1 MRGDKRVERIVINK
15 LGPIDYCDFE
25 INDFMIFTGPQASG
39 KSTIAKSIFF
49 FRNIRKLIVKAINKP
64 FLMEKDGMELSTKG
78 RLMREIRSTF
88 LQTFGS
94 TWCMDNRMYVKYYY
108 TDSVYIKIHL
118 KNGSS
123 SHNYMRIDFSKELT
137 NFLTRYEDMKLD
149 LLINKSDEAYRD
161 FLMNAL
167 NNENLDKGMDELFEN
182 SGEVIYIPAG
192 RSMMTLFSSQL
203 MYMYS
208 VMNDDQKRSLDYCT
222 QNYLERIMQLKPSF
236 SNSVETLIKDKIELT
251 DIKINKENLE
261 QCADLMKQILHGEY
275 RNVDGEERLQVS
287 QDKYVKINFASSG
300 QQEAIWILNVVFYYL
315 LNNKKTFFII
325 EEPES
330 HLFPDAQ
337 KLMTEFISLAKNG
350 GNKVLL
356 TTHSPY
362 ILGTINNMLYA
373 NRISKKVNK
382 SKVVKIMNRL
392 KWLQFEKLS
401 AYYVESGVIRS
412 CLDKEFE
419 SIDNEVIDGVSDVI
433 NSDYDRM
440 LELWYDSGMEV
451 E

>member
-1 MRGDKRVERIVINK
+1 
-15 LGPIDYCDFE
+15 
-25 INDFMIFTGPQASG
+25 
-39 KSTIAKSIFF
+39 
-49 FRNIRKLIVKAINKP
+49 
-64 FLMEKDGMELSTKG
+64 
-78 RLMREIRSTF
+78 
-88 LQTFGS
+88 
-94 TWCMDNRMYVKYYY
+94 
-108 TDSVYIKIHL
+108 
-118 KNGSS
+118 
-123 SHNYMRIDFSKELT
+123 
-137 NFLTRYEDMKLD
+137 
-149 LLINKSDEAYRD
+149 
-161 FLMNAL
+161 
-167 NNENLDKGMDELFEN
+167 
-182 SGEVIYIPAG
+182 
-192 RSMMTLFSSQL
+192 MTLFSSQL

-222 QNYLERIMQLKPSF
+222 QDYLERIMQLKPSF
-236 SNSVETLIKDKIELT
+236 SSSVQTLIKDKIELT
-251 DIKINKENLE
+251 DLRIDKENLE

-287 QDKYVKINFASSG
+287 QDKYVKINFVSSG

-325 EEPES
+325 EELES

-373 NRISKKVNK
+373 NRISKKVDK
-382 SKVVKIMNRL
+382 SEVAKIINPL

-401 AYYVESGVIRS
+401 AYYVESGAIRS

-419 SIDNEVIDGVSDVI
+419 SIDNEVIDGASDVI

-440 LELWYDSGMEV
+440 AELWYANGMEKV
-451 E
+451 G